1 MFRGGLRP
9 VRVALAGVFAA
20 LLGTQLSYGE
30 DPDPVALRQ
39 AQMQSWQNVVLSARL
54 SAARELAVARQSVVG
69 QQAFTIPTPP
79 IQSQVEK
86 LTAQQE
92 QMLRFVIAM
101 MRLNG
106 DPRFTIKKIKTRE
119 QMALNLGMKWVKEVN
134 MAAAS
139 FRAQLYQSAALVGSG
154 MARGHQASGAY
165 GRVVARRAQQAL
177 RGQIRQ
183 MRIASTERIRKS
195 LVPQMRTAGDPRY
208 TLARLR
214 QMLLTGRRPVVVRP
228 PIAPGPTMPSAV
240 VRPPAAPPLTGVQ
253 QQMELRRP

>member
-106 DPRFTIKKIKTRE
+106 DPRFVIAKVKIQE
-119 QMALNLGMKWVKEVN
+119 QVALRQASSVVTQGSGSQLG
-134 MAAAS
+134 
-139 FRAQLYQSAALVGSG
+139 RAGAAALVGSG
-154 MARGHQASGAY
+154 MARGYQASGAY

-214 QMLLTGRRPVVVRP
+214 QMLLTGRRPLVVRP